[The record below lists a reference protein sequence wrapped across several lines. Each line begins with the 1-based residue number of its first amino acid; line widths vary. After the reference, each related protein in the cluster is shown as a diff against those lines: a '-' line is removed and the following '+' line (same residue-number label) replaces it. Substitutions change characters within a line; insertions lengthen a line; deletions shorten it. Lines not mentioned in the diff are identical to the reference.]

1 MSTSFV
7 CKSLIWLSQPSKLV
21 SASYGLSWLHCLSF
35 LTMNL
40 FCTVLFTFHIINKG
54 WHTPCEEVS
63 IINCKPN
70 ILLKQKRRGGFPF
83 LGTPPPGQSSAV
95 PTGWSQYPSSQCFCC
110 LLYWARS
117 SYLLVAALPHPR
129 HPLAGHIAQLISGKT
144 INNKGE
150 SVVQCGGNVNSE
162 KDRRFALGVKTRF
175 N

>member
-1 MSTSFV
+1 MTHTQSAF
-7 CKSLIWLSQPSKLV
+7 LV
-21 SASYGLSWLHCLSF
+21 SVCQLRSSWFHCLSF

-70 ILLKQKRRGGFPF
+70 TLLKQKRRGGFPCV
-83 LGTPPPGQSSAV
+83 GTPATWPE
-95 PTGWSQYPSSQCFCC
+95 FCSYRLVSISLQPMF
-110 LLYWARS
+110 LLHVILRS
-117 SYLLVAALPHPR
+117 SYLMVAALPHPR
-129 HPLAGHIAQLISGKT
+129 HPSGHISELISGKT
-144 INNKGE
+144 INKKGE